1 MHFVT
6 VLTAVLLPLTALASP
21 LASSPLSHEEA
32 QALKTSD
39 IQTRDDAAEAVGLA
53 KRKNRFCD
61 VVNVATTVDCWFLP
75 KHKGNNNRIIR
86 SFKGTKNDIEFNCWT
101 KCESVHG
108 IKTWFFTWN
117 PGTNPQLNG
126 CYVPGYYLD
135 NNCVSSG
142 SGALKQCPFAASDRS
157 YGGCD

>member
-1 MHFVT
+1 MHFIT
-6 VLTAVLLPLTALASP
+6 ALTAVLLSLTALASP
-21 LASSPLSHEEA
+21 LAAFPLSHEEA

-39 IQTRDDAAEAVGLA
+39 IQTRDDAAEARTGS
-53 KRKNRFCD
+53 
-61 VVNVATTVDCWFLP
+61 
-75 KHKGNNNRIIR
+75 HKGNQNRIIR
-86 SFKGTKNDIEFNCWT
+86 SFKGTTNDIEFACWT

-117 PGTNPQLNG
+117 VGTKPQLNG

-135 NNCVSSG
+135 NNCISSG
-142 SGALKQCPFAASDRS
+142 SGALPQCPFAAGDRS